1 MPDSKLQAAIA
12 LARAGRRRQAR
23 ELFLQIVEEDEYNE
37 VAWLW
42 LVGLV
47 DDVEDQIVA
56 LENVL
61 VINPDNH
68 RARARL
74 ERLQKREEAVAPP
87 VAPTTDSYAVDEQE
101 EATPPPAAPTPPTPV
116 GKAADEK
123 EATSANTLL
132 ATGRWHEYHGR
143 LEEATA
149 LYKRAQALG
158 ETQRQ
163 RQRAGKRL
171 KEVQR
176 RLELRQP
183 VPTNTTFTLVR
194 LSLGP
199 LFLYLLLLFVQAAF
213 RPWRVSPLLCLG
225 SLPVLGGS
233 LLLVGART
241 TPAHPWWRQLFGIRR
256 LHIRLRVG
264 LALLGLFLLFL
275 PYLLFLLS
283 AYNRLNP

>member
-1 MPDSKLQAAIA
+1 MPDDKVRAAIA
-12 LARAGRRRQAR
+12 LAKAGRRRQAR
-23 ELFLQIVEEDEYNE
+23 ELFLQIVEEDPRNE

-47 DDVEDQIVA
+47 DDVEDQIIA

-74 ERLQKREEAVAPP
+74 ERVRRMKEAAATAPPADREE
-87 VAPTTDSYAVDEQE
+87 SDED
-101 EATPPPAAPTPPTPV
+101 APPPAVPTPP
-116 GKAADEK
+116 AAGDE
-123 EATSANTLL
+123 EETSANTLM

-143 LEEATA
+143 LEEAATF
-149 LYKRAQALG
+149 YKRAQALG
-158 ETQRQ
+158 TTQRG

-171 KEVQR
+171 KEVER

-183 VPTNTTFTLVR
+183 IPTNTTFTLVR
-194 LSLGP
+194 LTIGP
-199 LFLYLLLLFVQAAF
+199 FLLYLLLIFIQAAF

-225 SLPVLGGS
+225 GLPVLAGS
-233 LLLVGART
+233 ALLVGTRV
-241 TPAHPWWRQLFGIRR
+241 TPRHPWWRQLFGIQR
-256 LHIRLRVG
+256 LDTHLRVG
-264 LALLGLFLLFL
+264 LALLGFFLLLMPYFFFL
-275 PYLLFLLS
+275 WS

>member
-1 MPDSKLQAAIA
+1 MADDRLRAAIA
-12 LARAGRRRQAR
+12 LARSGRQRQAR
-23 ELFLQIVEEDEYNE
+23 ELFLLIVKEDPYNE

-47 DDVEDQIVA
+47 DEVQDQIVA

-74 ERLQKREEAVAPP
+74 ERLRERKEAA
-87 VAPTTDSYAVDEQE
+87 AAG
-101 EATPPPAAPTPPTPV
+101 PPPARAAGGEATNEEEVARPPTTEMT
-116 GKAADEK
+116 GSGESDEEEK
-123 EATSANTLL
+123 SSASTLL
-132 ATGRWHEYHGR
+132 ATGRWHEHHGQ
-143 LEEATA
+143 LEEAIEV
-149 LYKRAQALG
+149 YKQAQALG

-194 LSLGP
+194 LSIGP
-199 LFLYLLLLFVQAAF
+199 LLLYLVLTFIQAAY

-225 SLPVLGGS
+225 TLPVLAGS
-233 LLLVGART
+233 VLLVGTRVT
-241 TPAHPWWRQLFGIRR
+241 VAHPWWRQIFGEQR
-256 LHIRLRVG
+256 LPFSTRVG
-264 LALLGLFLLFL
+264 LALLGFFLLFL

-283 AYNRLNP
+283 AYDRLNP

>member
-1 MPDSKLQAAIA
+1 MTESKLRAAIA
-12 LARAGRRRQAR
+12 LARAGRTRQAR
-23 ELFLQIVEEDEYNE
+23 ERFLQIVEEDAYNE

-61 VINPDNH
+61 VINPDNQ

-74 ERLQKREEAVAPP
+74 ERLQRRAEAAAP
-87 VAPTTDSYAVDEQE
+87 AGGGETAVKKV
-101 EATPPPAAPTPPTPV
+101 EATPSPAAPTPDTPPS
-116 GKAADEK
+116 
-123 EATSANTLL
+123 EATEEEKSSANTLL

-149 LYKRAQALG
+149 LYRRARALG
-158 ETQRQ
+158 TTQRQ

-194 LSLGP
+194 LSIGP
-199 LFLYLLLLFVQAAF
+199 FLLYLLLLFVHAAF

-225 SLPVLGGS
+225 GLPVLAGS
-233 LLLVGART
+233 ALLVGTRVT
-241 TPAHPWWRQLFGIRR
+241 VAHRWWRQVFDGQR
-256 LHIRLRVG
+256 LPSGARGG
-264 LALLGLFLLFL
+264 LALLGFFLLFV
-275 PYLLFLLS
+275 PYILFLLS
-283 AYNRLNP
+283 AYSRLNP

>member
-12 LARAGRRRQAR
+12 LARAGRRHQAR
-23 ELFLQIVEEDEYNE
+23 ELFLQIVEEEPYNE

-47 DDVEDQIVA
+47 DEVEDQIVA

-74 ERLQKREEAVAPP
+74 ERLRERKESAAARPSSTR
-87 VAPTTDSYAVDEQE
+87 AASG
-101 EATPPPAAPTPPTPV
+101 EATNEEKFALPPKTPMT
-116 GKAADEK
+116 GSGESDQGEK
-123 EATSANTLL
+123 SSTNTLL
-132 ATGRWHEYHGR
+132 ATGRWHEHHGR
-143 LEEATA
+143 LEEAVDV
-149 LYKRAQALG
+149 YKQAQALG

-176 RLELRQP
+176 RLKLRQP

-194 LSLGP
+194 LSIGP
-199 LFLYLLLLFVQAAF
+199 LLLYLVLTFIQAAY

-225 SLPVLGGS
+225 GLPVLAGS
-233 LLLVGART
+233 VLLVGTRVT
-241 TPAHPWWRQLFGIRR
+241 VAHPWWRQIFGGQR
-256 LHIRLRVG
+256 LPFGTRVG
-264 LALLGLFLLFL
+264 LALLGFVLLFL

-283 AYNRLNP
+283 AYDRLNP